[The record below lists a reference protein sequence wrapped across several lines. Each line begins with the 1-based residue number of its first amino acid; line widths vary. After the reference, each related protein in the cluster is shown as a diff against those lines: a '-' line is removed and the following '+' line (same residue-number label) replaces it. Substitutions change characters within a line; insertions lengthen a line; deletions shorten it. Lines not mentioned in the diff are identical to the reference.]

1 MARRNPF
8 FFAIVVTILFV
19 VCYGSA
25 LIAQTPLGVDDFI
38 ASAHYG
44 RFKKRHGKP
53 FGEDAEEGRR
63 FNAFKQNMQTAYF
76 LNAHNPHAHYD
87 VSGKF
92 ADLTPQE
99 FAKLYLNPNY
109 YARHGKDY
117 KEHVHVDDSVRSGV
131 MSVDWREKGVVTPV
145 KNQGMCGSCWAFA
158 TTGNIEG
165 QWALKNHSLV
175 SLSEQ
180 VLVSCDNIDDG
191 CNGGLMEQAMQWI
204 INDHNGTVPT
214 EDSYPYT
221 SAGGTRPPC
230 HDNGTVGAKIAG
242 YMSLPHDEEEIAAYV
257 GKNGPV
263 AVAVDATTWQLY
275 FGGVVTLCFGLSL
288 NHGVLVVGFNRQ
300 AKPPYW
306 IVKNSWGSSW
316 GEKGYIR
323 LAMGSNQCLLKNY
336 AVTATIDDSN
346 TSHVPTTAA

>member
-1 MARRNPF
+1 MARRNPLL
-8 FFAIVVTILFV
+8 FAIVVTILFV
-19 VCYGSA
+19 VCYSA
-25 LIAQTPLGVDDFI
+25 LIDQTPLGVDNFV

-44 RFKKRHGKP
+44 RFKKRHGKA

-131 MSVDWREKGVVTPV
+131 MSVDWREKGAVTPV
-145 KNQGMCGSCWAFA
+145 KNQGMCGSCWAFSA
-158 TTGNIEG
+158 IGNIEG

-180 VLVSCDNIDDG
+180 MLVSCDDIYDG

-204 INDHNGTVPT
+204 IHHHNGTVPT
-214 EDSYPYT
+214 EESYPY
-221 SAGGTRPPC
+221 SSPGGTRPPC
-230 HDNGTVGAKIAG
+230 HNKGNVGARIRG
-242 YMSLPHDEEEIAAYV
+242 YMSLPHHEKEIAGY
-257 GKNGPV
+257 GEKNGPV
-263 AVAVDATTWQLY
+263 AVSVDATPWQLY
-275 FGGVVTLCFGLSL
+275 FGREVTHCFGWSV
-288 NHGVLVVGFNRQ
+288 NHGVLVVGFNRA
-300 AKPPYW
+300 AKPPYC
-306 IVKNSWGSSW
+306 IVKNSWGTSW
-316 GEKGYIR
+316 GENGYIL
-323 LAMGSNQCLLKNY
+323 LAMGSNQCMLKRY
-336 AVTATIDDSN
+336 TVMVRIDGYN
-346 TSHVPTTAA
+346 TPHGRRKGA